1 MSNEIYIALLE
12 VEKVT
17 IERIDKLLEE
27 SERNNCIAQ
36 VIRKDAIAGPH
47 QLLLSILETYL
58 ALSKKSTIAR
68 RPSLELLLRISGTR
82 QIRDAIRNY
91 GAIEGARGLVII
103 ICRDIERVK
112 EFIRKVPEILM
123 SKTRIIDNIDELL
136 KKGKAPICTLPELCY
151 ELEQMSK
158 IEMLKLVT

>member
-12 VEKVT
+12 VERVS
-17 IERIDKLLEE
+17 IEKIDKLLRE
-27 SERNNCIAQ
+27 SEKNNCIAQ

-47 QLLLSILETYL
+47 QLLLSVLETYL
-58 ALSKKSTIAR
+58 ALNKKSTIAK

-82 QIRDAIRNY
+82 QIRDAIRDC
-91 GAIEGARGLVII
+91 GIVEGVSGLVII
-103 ICRDIERVK
+103 TCRDMERIE

-123 SKTRIIDNIDELL
+123 SKTRIIDNINELL
-136 KKGKAPICTLPELCY
+136 RSGKAPICTIPELCY

-158 IEMLKLVT
+158 IEILKLTT